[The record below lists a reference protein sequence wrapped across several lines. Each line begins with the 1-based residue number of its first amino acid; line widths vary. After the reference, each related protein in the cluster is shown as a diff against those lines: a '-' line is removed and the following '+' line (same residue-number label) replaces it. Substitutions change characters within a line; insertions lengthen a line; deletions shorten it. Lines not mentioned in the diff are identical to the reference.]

1 MYKVTYTIKNED
13 GYLIDKVKK
22 FDIMQDAC
30 KFVREIVNKTKNTN
44 IVGKPTVEND

>member
-1 MYKVTYTIKNED
+1 MYKVTYTVKDTD

-30 KFVREIVNKTKNTN
+30 RFIRDLVNRSGSMKL
-44 IVGKPTVEND
+44 VGRPMVERG